1 MRALLKGLGIFAG
14 RTVLT
19 LAVAIGVTSGVAE
32 LLPGSAGEVTEFPD
46 GEFRSGFSGQFGAF
60 VVAREAGET
69 QVRLVGAGRWQ
80 EFLAADPGRTFVVSG
95 AGEFDQSGDRIH
107 YGRWSSSPG
116 QAGRSLMRV
125 VSNDG
130 DSTTTTRYYATGH
143 SIHLV
148 SVEFLHGLAAV
159 ANTLPALLAGL
170 IAGLATISVTRRWAK
185 PIFPQRRPERQ

>member
-1 MRALLKGLGIFAG
+1 MRDFLKALGIFAG
-14 RTVLT
+14 RAVLIV
-19 LAVAIGVTSGVAE
+19 AVAIGVGTGVAE

-46 GEFRSGFSGQFGAF
+46 GEFRSGFTGQFSAF

-69 QVRLVGAGRWQ
+69 QVRLVGAGRWK

-95 AGEFDQSGDRIH
+95 AGEFDQSGETIL

-125 VSNDG
+125 VANDG
-130 DSTTTTRYYATGH
+130 DSTTTTRYYATGN

-148 SVEFLHGLAAV
+148 SVEFVHGLAAV
-159 ANTLPALLAGL
+159 ANALPALLAGL
-170 IAGLATISVTRRWAK
+170 IAGLATYWVTRRWAE
-185 PIFPQRRPERQ
+185 PNLPQRRPERQ